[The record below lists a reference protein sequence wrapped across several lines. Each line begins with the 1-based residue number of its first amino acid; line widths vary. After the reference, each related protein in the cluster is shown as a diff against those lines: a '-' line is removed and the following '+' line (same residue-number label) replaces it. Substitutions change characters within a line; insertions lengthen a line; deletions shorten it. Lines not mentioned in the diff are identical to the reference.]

1 MLTFFKKRTL
11 LKKLRH
17 RLKQLLWIKKKRRN
31 LTSSIKEMLNKDIEK
46 ISGLLEKGYSSSYGN
61 LRETFEQ
68 INKKMKKEYSEL
80 RQNTV
85 AEIVRE
91 YLPVIIFAL
100 TIKFFIL
107 GSYRVPSGS
116 MMDNIFIGDNL
127 FVIMCRYGL
136 HIPFTDGQFVEFDDP
151 DRGDIITFTGPPP
164 ERRALVKRVIGIPG
178 DKIRLTSK
186 SIFVNDKELS
196 REYIKDFTYTSSGGM
211 KVVTEKY
218 RETNT
223 DGDSYNVLYIKQI
236 KGELRKRLESFCKY
250 CQREFIVPERKYFV
264 MGDNRDDSSDSR
276 HWGFVERRHLQG
288 APWFVWFSI
297 QTGESVFN
305 VIKFRPERIGTTIK

>member
-1 MLTFFKKRTL
+1 MLNFFKKRTL

-17 RLKQLLWIKKKRRN
+17 RLKQLSWIKKKRSAI
-31 LTSSIKEMLNKDIEK
+31 TPSVKDMLNKDIENVSEL
-46 ISGLLEKGYSSSYGN
+46 IEKGYSSSHEK
-61 LRETFEQ
+61 LKDMHKQ
-68 INKKMKKEYSEL
+68 INKKMKKEYSDL
-80 RQNTV
+80 KQNV
-85 AEIVRE
+85 ALEIVRE
-91 YLPVIIFAL
+91 YLPVIVFAL

-151 DRGDIITFTGPPP
+151 GRGDIITFTGPPP
-164 ERRALVKRVIGIPG
+164 ERNALVKRVIGVPG

-186 SIFVNDKELS
+186 SIFVNDKKIS
-196 REYIKDFTYTSSGGM
+196 REYLEDFTYTSSGGV
-211 KVVTEKY
+211 KVVAEKY
-218 RETNT
+218 KETNT

-236 KGELRKRLESFCKY
+236 KGDLRKRLESFCKY

-288 APWFVWFSI
+288 TPWFVWFSI
-297 QTGESVFN
+297 QTGGSVFD
-305 VIKFRPERIGTTIK
+305 VVKFRPERIGTTIK